1 MEGLNYNAKIAVVK
15 LLDEILKAD
24 KIVHEKEI
32 SYKNEVIKLFDFCDD
47 YQVDVDNLKTSQAL
61 DAIRELT
68 KEQKCEIAKMMGKMI
83 VVYEDINYNEVKEYN
98 AFCESIGVEKNFRVD
113 DYPEYSVCG
122 AFIYPEELLVE

>member
-83 VVYEDINYNEVKEYN
+83 VVDEDINYNEVKEYN
-98 AFCESIGVEKNFRVD
+98 AFCESIGVEKIFRVD

>member
-83 VVYEDINYNEVKEYN
+83 VVDEDIN
-98 AFCESIGVEKNFRVD
+98 
-113 DYPEYSVCG
+113 
-122 AFIYPEELLVE
+122 